1 MDMILKNLN
10 GSIDYIDQNLTK
22 DLNLYDIANFV
33 GLPEQHYR
41 NLFIFLTGV
50 GLSEY
55 IKKRK
60 LYFANKD
67 LLNKESVTSV
77 AIKYGYS
84 IDGFT
89 KSFKDWSGYLP
100 SQIYEKQVLIS
111 YPKLSFA
118 INVKGGIDMKTRI
131 VDLPKINIVGVKK
144 RVCMQY
150 EGVNNEIEELA
161 NSITN
166 IQKEEMNNLQNI
178 EPKEI
183 VNVSY
188 DADENFIKEEG
199 YLTHMIG
206 VITTENNIS
215 DQLDVINIDKSK
227 WIVFENE
234 GEFPKVLQDTYAKI
248 YSEWLPETE
257 YKLANVPMFSF
268 TKFKDSDRGNAYS
281 EIWVAV
287 NN

>member
-1 MDMILKNLN
+1 
-10 GSIDYIDQNLTK
+10 
-22 DLNLYDIANFV
+22 
-33 GLPEQHYR
+33 
-41 NLFIFLTGV
+41 

-60 LYFANKD
+60 LHFANKD
-67 LLNKESVTSV
+67 LLRKESVTSV

-111 YPKLSFA
+111 YPKLSFD

-131 VDLPKINIVGVKK
+131 VELPKINIAGVKK
-144 RVCMQY
+144 RVRMQY
-150 EGVNNEIEELA
+150 EGVNNEIEKLA
-161 NSITN
+161 NSITST
-166 IQKEEMNNLQNI
+166 QKEEMHNLQNI
-178 EPKEI
+178 EPTEI

-206 VITTENNIS
+206 VVTTENNIS

-268 TKFKDSDRGNAYS
+268 TKFNDSDRDNVYS

>member
-1 MDMILKNLN
+1 
-10 GSIDYIDQNLTK
+10 
-22 DLNLYDIANFV
+22 
-33 GLPEQHYR
+33 
-41 NLFIFLTGV
+41 
-50 GLSEY
+50 
-55 IKKRK
+55 
-60 LYFANKD
+60 
-67 LLNKESVTSV
+67 
-77 AIKYGYS
+77 
-84 IDGFT
+84 
-89 KSFKDWSGYLP
+89 
-100 SQIYEKQVLIS
+100 
-111 YPKLSFA
+111 
-118 INVKGGIDMKTRI
+118 
-131 VDLPKINIVGVKK
+131 
-144 RVCMQY
+144 MQY

-234 GEFPKVLQDTYAKI
+234 GEFPKKLQDTYARI

-257 YKLANVPMFSF
+257 YKLADIPMFSF
-268 TKFKDSDRGNAYS
+268 TEFNDSNKNIAYS

-287 NN
+287 IN

>member
-1 MDMILKNLN
+1 
-10 GSIDYIDQNLTK
+10 
-22 DLNLYDIANFV
+22 
-33 GLPEQHYR
+33 
-41 NLFIFLTGV
+41 
-50 GLSEY
+50 
-55 IKKRK
+55 

-100 SQIYEKQVLIS
+100 SQIYEEQVLIS

-144 RVCMQY
+144 RVRMQY

-215 DQLDVINIDKSK
+215 DQLDVINIDESK

-268 TKFKDSDRGNAYS
+268 TKFNDSDSDNAYS

>member
-1 MDMILKNLN
+1 
-10 GSIDYIDQNLTK
+10 
-22 DLNLYDIANFV
+22 
-33 GLPEQHYR
+33 
-41 NLFIFLTGV
+41 
-50 GLSEY
+50 
-55 IKKRK
+55 
-60 LYFANKD
+60 
-67 LLNKESVTSV
+67 
-77 AIKYGYS
+77 
-84 IDGFT
+84 
-89 KSFKDWSGYLP
+89 
-100 SQIYEKQVLIS
+100 
-111 YPKLSFA
+111 
-118 INVKGGIDMKTRI
+118 MKTRI

-144 RVCMQY
+144 RVRMQY

-234 GEFPKVLQDTYAKI
+234 GEFPKVLQNTYAKI

>member
-1 MDMILKNLN
+1 MILKDLN
-10 GSIDYIDQNLTK
+10 DSIDYIDKNLTN
-22 DLNLYDIANFV
+22 DLSLFDLANFV

-41 NLFIFLTGV
+41 NIFIFLTGV

-67 LLNKESVTSV
+67 LLNKETVTNV

-89 KSFKDWSGYLP
+89 KSFKEWSGYLP
-100 SQIYEKQVLIS
+100 SQIYENQVLIS

-118 INVKGGIDMKTRI
+118 INVKGGLNMKTRI
-131 VDLPKINIVGVKK
+131 VELPKINIVGVQK
-144 RVCMQY
+144 RVPMQF
-150 EGVNNEIEELA
+150 EGVNDEIEKLA
-161 NSITN
+161 NSITDM
-166 IQKEEMNNLQNI
+166 QKKEMHNLQNI

-188 DADENFIKEEG
+188 NADEDFVKEEG
-199 YLTHMIG
+199 HLTHMIG
-206 VITTENNIS
+206 VLTTENNIS

-234 GEFPKVLQDTYAKI
+234 GEFPKKLQDTYARI

-257 YKLANVPMFSF
+257 YKLADIPMFSF
-268 TKFKDSDRGNAYS
+268 TKFNDSNKNIAYS

-287 NN
+287 IN

>member
-1 MDMILKNLN
+1 
-10 GSIDYIDQNLTK
+10 
-22 DLNLYDIANFV
+22 
-33 GLPEQHYR
+33 
-41 NLFIFLTGV
+41 
-50 GLSEY
+50 
-55 IKKRK
+55 
-60 LYFANKD
+60 
-67 LLNKESVTSV
+67 
-77 AIKYGYS
+77 
-84 IDGFT
+84 
-89 KSFKDWSGYLP
+89 GYLP
-100 SQIYEKQVLIS
+100 SQIYEEQVLIS

-144 RVCMQY
+144 RVRMQY

-215 DQLDVINIDKSK
+215 DQLDVINIDESK

-234 GEFPKVLQDTYAKI
+234 GKFPKVLQDTYAKI

-268 TKFKDSDRGNAYS
+268 TKFNDSDSDNAYS

>member
-1 MDMILKNLN
+1 MILKDLN
-10 GSIDYIDQNLTK
+10 DSIDYIDQNLTK
-22 DLNLYDIANFV
+22 DLNLYDIAKFV
-33 GLPEQHYR
+33 GLAEQHYR
-41 NLFIFLTGV
+41 HLFIFLTGI

-60 LYFANKD
+60 MHFANKD
-67 LLNKESVTSV
+67 LLRKESVTSV

-111 YPKLSFA
+111 YPKLSFD

-131 VDLPKINIVGVKK
+131 VELPKINIAGVKK
-144 RVCMQY
+144 RVRMQY
-150 EGVNNEIEELA
+150 EGVNNEIEKLA
-161 NSITN
+161 NSITST
-166 IQKEEMNNLQNI
+166 QKEEMHNLQNI
-178 EPKEI
+178 EPTEI

-206 VITTENNIS
+206 VVTTKNNIS

-268 TKFKDSDRGNAYS
+268 TKFNDSDRDNVYS

>member
-1 MDMILKNLN
+1 MILKDLN
-10 GSIDYIDQNLTK
+10 DSIDYIDKNLTQ
-22 DLNLYDIANFV
+22 DLSLVDIANFV

-41 NLFIFLTGV
+41 NIFIFLTGV

-67 LLNKESVTSV
+67 LLNKETVTNV

-89 KSFKDWSGYLP
+89 KSFKEWSGYLP
-100 SQIYEKQVLIS
+100 SQIYENQVLIS
-111 YPKLSFA
+111 YPKLDFA
-118 INVKGGIDMKTRI
+118 INVKRGVNMKTRI
-131 VDLPKINIVGVKK
+131 VELPKINIVGVQK
-144 RVCMQY
+144 RVSMQF
-150 EGVNNEIEELA
+150 EGVNNEIEKLA
-161 NSITN
+161 NSITDM
-166 IQKEEMNNLQNI
+166 QKKEMHNLQDI

-188 DADENFIKEEG
+188 NADEDFVKEEG

-206 VITTENNIS
+206 VLTTKNNIS

-234 GEFPKVLQDTYAKI
+234 GEFPKKLQDTYARI
-248 YSEWLPETE
+248 YSEWLPDTE
-257 YKLANVPMFSF
+257 YKLANIPMFSF
-268 TKFKDSDRGNAYS
+268 TKFNDSNKNIAYS

-287 NN
+287 IN

>member
-1 MDMILKNLN
+1 
-10 GSIDYIDQNLTK
+10 
-22 DLNLYDIANFV
+22 
-33 GLPEQHYR
+33 
-41 NLFIFLTGV
+41 
-50 GLSEY
+50 
-55 IKKRK
+55 
-60 LYFANKD
+60 
-67 LLNKESVTSV
+67 
-77 AIKYGYS
+77 
-84 IDGFT
+84 
-89 KSFKDWSGYLP
+89 
-100 SQIYEKQVLIS
+100 
-111 YPKLSFA
+111 
-118 INVKGGIDMKTRI
+118 
-131 VDLPKINIVGVKK
+131 
-144 RVCMQY
+144 MQY
-150 EGVNNEIEELA
+150 EGVNNEIEKLA
-161 NSITN
+161 NSITST
-166 IQKEEMNNLQNI
+166 QKEEMHNLQNI
-178 EPKEI
+178 EPTEI

-206 VITTENNIS
+206 VVTTENNIS

-268 TKFKDSDRGNAYS
+268 TKFNDSDRDNVYS

>member
-1 MDMILKNLN
+1 MILKDLN
-10 GSIDYIDQNLTK
+10 DSIDYIDKNLTN
-22 DLNLYDIANFV
+22 DLSLFDIANFV

-41 NLFIFLTGV
+41 NIFIFLTGV

-67 LLNKESVTSV
+67 LLNKETVTNV

-89 KSFKDWSGYLP
+89 KSFKEWSGYLP
-100 SQIYEKQVLIS
+100 SQIYENQVLIS

-118 INVKGGIDMKTRI
+118 INVKGGLNMKTRI
-131 VDLPKINIVGVKK
+131 VELPKINIVGVQK
-144 RVCMQY
+144 RVPMQF
-150 EGVNNEIEELA
+150 EGVNDEIEKLA
-161 NSITN
+161 NSITDM
-166 IQKEEMNNLQNI
+166 QKKEMHNLQNI

-188 DADENFIKEEG
+188 NADEDFVKEEG
-199 YLTHMIG
+199 HLTHMIG
-206 VITTENNIS
+206 VLTTENNIS

-234 GEFPKVLQDTYAKI
+234 GEFPKKLQDTYARI

-257 YKLANVPMFSF
+257 YKLADIPMFSF
-268 TKFKDSDRGNAYS
+268 TKFNDLNKNIAYS

-287 NN
+287 IN